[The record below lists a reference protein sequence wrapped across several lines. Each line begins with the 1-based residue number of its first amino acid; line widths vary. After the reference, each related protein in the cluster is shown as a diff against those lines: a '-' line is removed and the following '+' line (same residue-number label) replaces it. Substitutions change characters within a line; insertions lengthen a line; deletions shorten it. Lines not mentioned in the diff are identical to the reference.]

1 MSTTDVPSATK
12 AAQVRL
18 NRVTPSHCRVVL
30 DNPPLNLMGP
40 EFVLQIREI
49 VTALENDD
57 RVKVVVF
64 ESAVDG
70 FFLNHSDF
78 LAKFEDLTSIPQGP
92 TGLEAW
98 PDVLVRLTRAPFVS
112 IALIRGRATG
122 NGSELALA
130 CDMSF
135 ASREKALL
143 SQWEVG
149 VGLVAGG
156 GPMARLP
163 RVMGRGRA
171 LEVLLTADDIRGAD
185 AELLGYVN
193 RALPDAELDNFVD
206 TLATRIASFD
216 KWAIANTKR
225 LVNEASLPPDV
236 EIRAGWDACMAS
248 VKRPA
253 TQERIKALLEQG
265 LQKPGDSENRLGF
278 YVGQLG
284 LGGGPATEPERTLSR
299 FGRSRMFAWPRE
311 VALLPARR
319 AGQGGPRSGGR
330 LADAGMDRVAAAW
343 STAWGCGRRGCY
355 GVIRRECRTSLGEL
369 RLLACPPM
377 SVSAMLTLA
386 PGCSPRLRPA
396 VAALRLPL
404 RTVAQGPTCCAQ
416 VAPDRCADQRM
427 TMPSEMTP
435 DRADLRVVAAELTGA
450 NACIPSRQSPA
461 HALRKGCDRANEWV
475 MRHGCG

>member
-98 PDVLVRLTRAPFVS
+98 PDILVRLTHAPVVS
-112 IALIRGRATG
+112 IASIRGRATG
-122 NGSELALA
+122 NGSELALS

-135 ASREKALL
+135 ASREKAIL

-163 RVMGRGRA
+163 RLIGRSRA
-171 LEVLLTADDIRGAD
+171 LEVLLGSDDIRGD
-185 AELLGYVN
+185 MAEFFGYVN
-193 RALPDAELDNFVD
+193 RSLPDADLDGFVEAV
-206 TLATRIASFD
+206 ATRIASFD

-225 LVNEASLPPDV
+225 LVNAASLPPDV
-236 EIRAGWDACMAS
+236 EIAAGWEACMS
-248 VKRPA
+248 SIKRPA
-253 TQERIKALLEQG
+253 AQARIKALLERG
-265 LQKPGDSENRLGF
+265 FHKPGDAEDRLGF
-278 YVGQLG
+278 YVGQL
-284 LGGGPATEPERTLSR
+284 E
-299 FGRSRMFAWPRE
+299 
-311 VALLPARR
+311 
-319 AGQGGPRSGGR
+319 
-330 LADAGMDRVAAAW
+330 
-343 STAWGCGRRGCY
+343 
-355 GVIRRECRTSLGEL
+355 
-369 RLLACPPM
+369 
-377 SVSAMLTLA
+377 
-386 PGCSPRLRPA
+386 
-396 VAALRLPL
+396 
-404 RTVAQGPTCCAQ
+404 
-416 VAPDRCADQRM
+416 
-427 TMPSEMTP
+427 
-435 DRADLRVVAAELTGA
+435 
-450 NACIPSRQSPA
+450 
-461 HALRKGCDRANEWV
+461 H
-475 MRHGCG
+475 